1 MSERLKQ
8 YWVTKQAN
16 LKSDV
21 AGSLLTGGVTPV
33 VGPIADFVGRAHGY
47 TTDSTETPD
56 DYMGLIP
63 GVGQSRIGR
72 RQRRVRKDLVPEE
85 RWQSGR
91 ILSDDASTMTSI
103 LMLSAIGGGVGAASG
118 AQGGVMKGAFVG
130 GGVGIAAGVAGAL
143 MAAITKRRTRAEQTE
158 SEKSPGILNHLIPGR
173 ATYNLY
179 KRLGYSANYD
189 K

>member
-8 YWVTKQAN
+8 YWATKQAN
-16 LKSDV
+16 MESDV
-21 AGSLLTGGVTPV
+21 VGSVLTGAVPYV
-33 VGPIADFVGRAHGY
+33 SPYANRIGRIHGY
-47 TTDSTETPD
+47 ITDDTNVPN
-56 DYMGLIP
+56 DYLGFAP
-63 GVGQSRIGR
+63 GVGESRIRR

-91 ILSDDASTMTSI
+91 IFSDEVATMTPI
-103 LMLSAIGGGVGAASG
+103 LMLSAIGGGIGADSG
-118 AQGGVMKGAFVG
+118 AQDGARKGALIG
-130 GGVGIAAGVAGAL
+130 SGVGIATGAVAAL

-173 ATYNLY
+173 AIYNKY

>member
-1 MSERLKQ
+1 MTGAIPLN
-8 YWVTKQAN
+8 VGALAN
-16 LKSDV
+16 RI
-21 AGSLLTGGVTPV
+21 GSIHGYITDSTIVPNDYVGLAPV
-33 VGPIADFVGRAHGY
+33 VGA
-47 TTDSTETPD
+47 
-56 DYMGLIP
+56 
-63 GVGQSRIGR
+63 SRVAR

-91 ILSDDASTMTSI
+91 ILSDDAATMTNI
-103 LMLSAIGGGVGAASG
+103 LMLSAIGGGIGAASG
-118 AQGGVMKGAFVG
+118 AQGGVKKGALIG
-130 GGVGIAAGVAGAL
+130 GGVGIATSAAAAL

-173 ATYNLY
+173 ATYNVY